1 MVAYHYDANVILIK
15 TIQNRQAA
23 TLTTVWNIIHNRLVT
38 AGVNPKSYIMDNE
51 CSADLKKSLAKA
63 EVQYQ
68 LVPPHI
74 YRSNKAERV
83 IQTFEGHLKDGL
95 ASLNSDFTIHE
106 WDRILQQCELTLNIL
121 RVSWINPK
129 LSAWEYLFSEF
140 NYIKTPFAPL
150 GTKFLVHAKQ
160 IRGVRGHQTRKKAGL

>member
-38 AGVNPKSYIMDNE
+38 AGVTPKSYIMDNE
-51 CSADLKKSLAKA
+51 YSPDLKKALAKA

-74 YRSNKAERV
+74 HRTNKAERA
-83 IQTFEGHLKDGL
+83 IQTFKGHLK
-95 ASLNSDFTIHE
+95 
-106 WDRILQQCELTLNIL
+106 
-121 RVSWINPK
+121 
-129 LSAWEYLFSEF
+129 
-140 NYIKTPFAPL
+140 
-150 GTKFLVHAKQ
+150 
-160 IRGVRGHQTRKKAGL
+160 AGLV